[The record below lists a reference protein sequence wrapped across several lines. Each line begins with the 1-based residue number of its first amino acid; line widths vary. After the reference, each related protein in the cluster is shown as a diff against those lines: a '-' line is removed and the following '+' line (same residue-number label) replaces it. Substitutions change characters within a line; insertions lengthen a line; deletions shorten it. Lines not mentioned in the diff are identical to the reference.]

1 MNTDSTP
8 LVDAVRDSRLAE
20 DLSPEQIAVLA
31 RLLRLQ
37 SLPAREVLAREGSA
51 DNLLY
56 VVVSG
61 ALGVVKNL
69 GAPDEATI
77 VTLQAGDLAH
87 ELGFLDGAARYAS
100 LVTLVPTQVLVL
112 EREKL
117 ESLVVTDPRILYH
130 VMCSIIRAVHKVQT
144 RLSVHASELT
154 NYIFKQHGRY

>member
-1 MNTDSTP
+1 MDAKSTA
-8 LVDAVRDSRLAE
+8 LYDAVRASRLAE
-20 DLSPEQIAVLA
+20 ELSPEQTAVLA
-31 RLLRLQ
+31 QVLRLQ
-37 SLPAREVLAREGSA
+37 TLPAREVLAREGSA

-56 VVVSG
+56 VIVSG

-69 GAPDEATI
+69 GAADETTI
-77 VTLQAGDLAH
+77 VTLQAGDFAH

-117 ESLVVTDPRILYH
+117 ESLVVSDPRVLYR

-144 RLSVHASELT
+144 RLSVQASELT

>member
-1 MNTDSTP
+1 MNADSTP
-8 LVDAVRDSRLAE
+8 LYDAVRASRLAE
-20 DLSPEQIAVLA
+20 DLSPEQIVVLGS
-31 RLLRLQ
+31 LLRLQ

-69 GAPDEATI
+69 GMPDEATI
-77 VTLQAGDLAH
+77 VTLQAGDFAH
-87 ELGFLDGAARYAS
+87 ELGFLDGAVRYAS
-100 LVTLVPTQVLVL
+100 LVALAPTEVLVL

-117 ESLVVTDPRILYH
+117 ESLVVTDPRILYR

-144 RLSVHASELT
+144 RLSVQASELT

>member
-1 MNTDSTP
+1 MNADSTP
-8 LVDAVRDSRLAE
+8 LYDAVRASRLAE
-20 DLSPEQIAVLA
+20 DLNPEQIAVLA

-77 VTLQAGDLAH
+77 VTLQAGDFAH
-87 ELGFLDGAARYAS
+87 ELGFLDGAVRYAS
-100 LVTLVPTQVLVL
+100 LVTLAPTQVLVL

-117 ESLVVTDPRILYH
+117 ESLVVTDPRILYR

-144 RLSVHASELT
+144 RLSVQASELT